1 MVAKYTYIYIYIYL
15 EIKFACNVAWTG
27 IHIKKVL
34 DSGRKKVYRCYQ
46 NSESV
51 WVTRFDNKLDL
62 SKMFII
68 FAFSIIIY
76 SWQKQLLYSGYKL
89 NLVKV

>member
-1 MVAKYTYIYIYIYL
+1 MVAKCTYIYIYIYL
-15 EIKFACNVAWTG
+15 EIKFA
-27 IHIKKVL
+27 KKVL

-68 FAFSIIIY
+68 FAFSIIIH